1 MISFDGSVFIQM
13 ANFIFLIWVLNIVLY
28 RPIRQI
34 LIKRREKINGF
45 EQRIET
51 FEKDAVE
58 KDMAYRDGL
67 KEARSTALKQ
77 KNDLLQGAA
86 EEEKKL
92 IEAINTKAQENLAE
106 VQAKITKDSEAVKS
120 ALLKEVDTF
129 ADVISQ
135 KILGRAVS

>member
-34 LIKRREKINGF
+34 LIKRQEKINGF

-58 KDMAYRDGL
+58 KDMAYRGGL
-67 KEARSTALKQ
+67 KDARSAALKQ

-92 IEAINTKAQENLAE
+92 IEAINTKAQENFAE

-120 ALLKEVDTF
+120 VLLKEVDTF

-135 KILGRAVS
+135 KILGRVVS